1 MGPGENPPEIESYEP
16 WVQQTLLV
24 KATAISTLM
33 VGILLMLLKF
43 WGFRQSGSQSVLS
56 DAMESI
62 VNVVAAGLSLFVV
75 YYSAKPVDED
85 HPYGH
90 GKIEFFSAAFEGG
103 LISFAGVY
111 ILIEAVSSLLNKQL
125 IRDAEIGLMVVGVAG
140 LVNLAL
146 GVTVLLVG
154 KKNKS
159 VALEAS
165 GKHLMSDFW
174 TSVGV
179 IGGLGL
185 VEWTGLRWIDSVTAI
200 LAGMLLVWQGFK
212 LVRKSVGGLLDEEDL
227 EVLNELEEIFTRL
240 ATNGIIQIHH
250 VKVIRSGAFHH
261 IDAHLVIPEFWDI
274 TQAHQRTTKFERQVI
289 SNYPY
294 GGEMNFHLD
303 PCRRAYCQVC
313 DLSDCPV
320 RQEKFRDRMP
330 VKLEHLRSR
339 VEPKEFCE

>member
-1 MGPGENPPEIESYEP
+1 MTGKRVEKRKAHHELKIDKREMEMKKISIRIQSY
-16 WVQQTLLV
+16 LLICLV
-24 KATAISTLM
+24 
-33 VGILLMLLKF
+33 
-43 WGFRQSGSQSVLS
+43 
-56 DAMESI
+56 
-62 VNVVAAGLSLFVV
+62 GLSL
-75 YYSAKPVDED
+75 D
-85 HPYGH
+85 
-90 GKIEFFSAAFEGG
+90 FSAFAIPAEGTKIMVSGPSPYAVQIAQIVAEQGGNVVDVAVAMG
-103 LISFAGVY
+103 LALSVTSPYYAA
-111 ILIEAVSSLLNKQL
+111 L
-125 IRDAEIGLMVVGVAG
+125 GVAG